1 MLTDDQLFETYI
13 TAIAHGLNQCFITLL
28 EKEMMRR
35 SLSEAT
41 AAS

>member
-13 TAIAHGLNQCFITLL
+13 TAIAHGMNQCFINLL

-35 SLSEAT
+35 SLTGEA
-41 AAS
+41 AF